1 MHQPMAPRERKKNPK
16 KHLADRTLK
25 ALRPAKPG
33 QRYEVWDS
41 VLPGFGVR
49 VSDAPDKGR
58 PGKAGRITFV
68 LYARFPS
75 SPYPSRRPLGLYGA
89 LSLADAREKATE
101 WLALIRKGIDPA
113 VVEEQA
119 RQAALRQQALAR
131 ERSFAAVAEAFIAD
145 KLPGERKGRE
155 VERDLRNVFLP
166 AWGSKAIDEITDL
179 DVLVIINAKKRS
191 APAQARNLLGTVR
204 RLFDWA
210 IGQRVYGLNASP
222 CDRLK
227 PKAIIGEKISR
238 QRRLN
243 DNEFFA
249 FLRAARRLRY
259 PYGPVYELLALTG
272 LRLNEVADA
281 QWNEIRDGVLTVPA
295 ARMKGRE
302 SQARDHA
309 VPLSPA
315 AIAIINKLPR
325 FQRGNYLF
333 STSAG
338 VKPVYMGSKVKAELD
353 ARMLRTLRALART
366 RGDDPAAVVLEPWV
380 NHDLRRNVR
389 SGLSALKKIDHRVA
403 EAILAHKPQG
413 IVGVYDV
420 HAFFD
425 EKREALELWAARLQ
439 SIVEPPPANVV
450 KISDKIS
457 SART

>member
-1 MHQPMAPRERKKNPK
+1 MHQPTAPRARKKNPK
-16 KHLADRTLK
+16 KYLADRALK
-25 ALRPAKPG
+25 ALPPAKPG
-33 QRYEVWDS
+33 TRYEIWDT

-49 VSDAPDKGR
+49 VSDAPDKWR
-58 PGKAGRITFV
+58 PGKAGRIMFV

-75 SPYPSRRPLGLYGA
+75 SPCPSRRALGLYGA
-89 LSLADAREKATE
+89 LSLAQAREKASE
-101 WLALIRKGIDPA
+101 WLALIRKGVDPA

-145 KLPGERKGRE
+145 KLPSERKGRE

-191 APAQARNLLGTVR
+191 APAQARNLLGTAG

-210 IGQRVYGLNASP
+210 IDQRVYGLNTSP

-227 PKAIIGEKISR
+227 PKAIIGEKIAR

-243 DNEFFA
+243 DDDFFA

-259 PYGPVYELLALTG
+259 PYGPVYQLLALTG
-272 LRLNEVADA
+272 LRLNEVAGA
-281 QWNEIRDGVLTVPA
+281 RWSEIRNGVLTVPA

-302 SQARDHA
+302 AQARDHA
-309 VPLSPA
+309 VPLPPA
-315 AIAIINKLPR
+315 AIAIIDKLPR
-325 FQRGNYLF
+325 FQRGNFLF

-338 VKPVYMGSKVKAELD
+338 AKPVCISSKIKTELD
-353 ARMLRTLRALART
+353 ARMLRTLRAMARM
-366 RGDDPAAVVLEPWV
+366 RGNDPAAVVLEPWV

-389 SGLSALKKIDHRVA
+389 SGLSALKIDHRVA

-420 HAFFD
+420 HSFFD
-425 EKREALELWAARLQ
+425 EKRDALELWAARLQ
-439 SIVEPPPANVV
+439 SIVEPPPSNVLPF
-450 KISDKIS
+450 SG
-457 SART
+457 RR